1 MFVTAQLPVAVVS
14 MVLLDLYVAAS
25 ERGHFHE
32 VYISALQMGNLT
44 VFNCRLE

>member
-1 MFVTAQLPVAVVS
+1 
-14 MVLLDLYVAAS
+14 MVLFHLYVAAS
-25 ERGHFHE
+25 ESSHFDE